1 MNRYGNY
8 ILFGFIVILFFVLM
22 IFNDR
27 LVLQI
32 AEIRTSLMPE
42 DQKSEVENML
52 SERFDYN
59 RNGDGYMY
67 TFLEFGSTGR
77 SSCRQMQ
84 EVMKEIKASCP
95 SVNVV
100 FIDVALKENLDISEY
115 FGIAAIPTQ
124 VLLDKSGKEYY
135 RHTGFIPAKDLAEH
149 F

>member
-1 MNRYGNY
+1 MSDFKNHILLILITALFFGL
-8 ILFGFIVILFFVLM
+8 ILFHGSIVDSIT
-22 IFNDR
+22 R
-27 LVLQI
+27 
-32 AEIRTSLMPE
+32 IRSGHIP
-42 DQKSEVENML
+42 DARKDAVENML

-59 RNGDGYMY
+59 SNGEGYLY
-67 TFLEFGSTGR
+67 TFLEFGSTGC

-84 EVMKEIKASCP
+84 EVMREIKASCP